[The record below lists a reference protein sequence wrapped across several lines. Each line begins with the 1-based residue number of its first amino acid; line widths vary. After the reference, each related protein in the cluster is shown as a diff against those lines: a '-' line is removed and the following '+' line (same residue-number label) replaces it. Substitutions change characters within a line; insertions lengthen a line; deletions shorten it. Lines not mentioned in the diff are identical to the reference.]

1 MKSIQLSITRE
12 FKQHFNL
19 FALSLFCCVL
29 LLIRAKI
36 TNSIFFFFLIW
47 NLFLAYT
54 PLAVTS
60 LITNNISLIEKR
72 RYLYPAILCWLLLL
86 PNAPYLITDFL
97 HLKKEGGVPVWFDVL
112 SLISFTLNGL
122 LFGLASMKNMY
133 NILTIKFSR
142 FAASVAMLTTCVL
155 CGFGMY
161 VGRFLRYNSWDIL
174 NKPISLTA
182 DIFDSLFYA
191 DTYRAAWGITLGFGM
206 LMYLLFSLYNS
217 NNNN

>member
-1 MKSIQLSITRE
+1 MLC
-12 FKQHFNL
+12 F
-19 FALSLFCCVL
+19 
-29 LLIRAKI
+29 I
-36 TNSIFFFFLIW
+36 TNSCENYEQYFL
-47 NLFLAYT
+47 LFPYLEFVSCLYSSCGNVADNKQHQ
-54 PLAVTS
+54 S
-60 LITNNISLIEKR
+60 DRKR

-112 SLISFTLNGL
+112 LLISFTLNGL

-142 FAASVAMLTTCVL
+142 FAASVSMSLTCLL

-174 NKPISLTA
+174 NRPINLTA
-182 DIFDSLFYA
+182 DIFDSLFSA
-191 DTYRAAWGITLGFGM
+191 DTYRAAWGITFGFGM

-217 NNNN
+217 DNEN

>member
-36 TNSIFFFFLIW
+36 TSSIFFFFLIW

-54 PLAVTS
+54 PLALTS

-72 RYLYPAILCWLLLL
+72 RYLYPSILCWLLLL
-86 PNAPYLITDFL
+86 PNAPYIITDFL
-97 HLKKEGGVPVWFDVL
+97 HLKKEAGVPVWFDVL
-112 SLISFTLNGL
+112 LLISFTLCGL

-133 NILTIKFSR
+133 NILTIKFTKLT
-142 FAASVAMLTTCVL
+142 ASVSMSLTCLL

-174 NKPISLTA
+174 NRPICLTA
-182 DIFDSLFYA
+182 DIFDSLFSA
-191 DTYRAAWGITLGFGM
+191 DTYRAA
-206 LMYLLFSLYNS
+206 
-217 NNNN
+217 